1 MIGNDIFPFDDE
13 AEKYSINTTG
23 FEDFKITNKHF
34 GSGNAG
40 HYGMVNPTTKK
51 DYKYHFWFVPSDELS
66 FQLVKPTFKEF
77 IEEIF
82 PPKEQTWNDDRLT
95 IVIDRRVEGITNSW
109 ANHINKEIGKFGYN
123 TKKIK
128 WLSNCKDDTEP
139 NITVYFSWELFM
151 RTMRFQLND
160 EDFGRYCW
168 GRDAGINED
177 FFQSALKKFGV
188 SSPED
193 LDDEE
198 FLLHQTTYKK
208 WLLNLDS
215 TELLKKRPYTFL
227 NYNGSMMPHK
237 MWLLSEIF
245 RRGLD
250 DKILLSALN
259 RYDDS
264 KEQLMKDMIR
274 EDKECGAKGEMV
286 RSLKESNFLDKLP
299 IYLDVGDFNNP
310 HTGDQVGHIQSKKF
324 PHIISEIGDSNPRK
338 SHNNQCYFA
347 ICTETG
353 FESARLTGAPVK
365 TILLNPF
372 LLVGGAGS
380 LGILHSFGFK
390 TFPNIFDESYD
401 EIEDSITRHK
411 HLVNEVERIC
421 SLSED
426 EKHQLYLESIPTI
439 KYNQEQFKR
448 IDTKKFFMDIFYQL
462 VK

>member
-1 MIGNDIFPFDDE
+1 MIGNDMFPFDVDE
-13 AEKYSINTTG
+13 YGVGKFSINTTG

-34 GSGNAG
+34 GDAG

-66 FQLVKPTFKEF
+66 FQLEKPTFKEF

-95 IVIDRRVEGITNSW
+95 IVIDRRVEGIANSW

-128 WLSNCKDDTEP
+128 WLSNAKDDTEP
-139 NITVYFSWELFM
+139 NITVYFPWELFM

-160 EDFGRYCW
+160 KDFGSYCW
-168 GRDAGINED
+168 SRDAGMNSD
-177 FFQSALKKFGV
+177 YTGHGDDYRDWLL
-188 SSPED
+188 D
-193 LDDEE
+193 LDSPK
-198 FLLHQTTYKK
+198 LL
-208 WLLNLDS
+208 
-215 TELLKKRPYTFL
+215 EKRPYTFL

-237 MWLLSEIF
+237 MWLVSEIF

-250 DKILLSALN
+250 TKILLSALN
-259 RYDDS
+259 RYEDS

-274 EDKECGAKGEMV
+274 EDKEYGANGEMV

-347 ICTETG
+347 ICSETS
-353 FESARLTGAPVK
+353 FEVSRLTTSPVK

-401 EIEDSITRHK
+401 EIEDPVTRHK

-421 SLSED
+421 SLTED
-426 EKHQLYLESIPTI
+426 EKHQLYLESIPII
-439 KYNQEQFKR
+439 KHNQEQFKR
-448 IDTKKFFMDIFYQL
+448 IDIKKFFLDIFYQL

>member
-1 MIGNDIFPFDDE
+1 MIDNDIFPFDNN

-23 FEDFKITNKHF
+23 FEDFKITNKH
-34 GSGNAG
+34 SGDAG
-40 HYGMVNPTTKK
+40 HYGMVNPTTKEN
-51 DYKYHFWFVPSDELS
+51 YKYHLWFVPSDDLMSHVNMPSMEGFLE
-66 FQLVKPTFKEF
+66 K
-77 IEEIF
+77 IF
-82 PPKEQTWNDDRLT
+82 PSKEQTWNDDRLT
-95 IVIDRRVEGITNSW
+95 IVIDRRVEAMNNSF
-109 ANHINKEIGKFGYN
+109 AQTVNRQFEELGYN
-123 TKKIK
+123 SKRIK
-128 WLSNCKDDTEP
+128 WLSNSKHDPEP
-139 NITVYFSWELFM
+139 NITVYFPWEVFM

-168 GRDAGINED
+168 GMDSGINSD
-177 FFQSALKKFGV
+177 YTGDIK
-188 SSPED
+188 D
-193 LDDEE
+193 
-198 FLLHQTTYKK
+198 YKK

-215 TELLKKRPYTFL
+215 PKLLEKRPYTFL
-227 NYNGSMMPHK
+227 NYNGSMFPHK
-237 MWLLSEIF
+237 MWLVSEIF

-259 RYDDS
+259 RYGDS
-264 KEQLMKDMIR
+264 KEDLMKDLVY
-274 EDKECGAKGEMV
+274 EDKELGANGDIVK
-286 RSLKESNFLDKLP
+286 SIKESKILDKLP

-310 HTGDQVGHIQSKKF
+310 YPGDQIGHIRSTN
-324 PHIISEIGDSNPRK
+324 PHK

-347 ICTETG
+347 ICTETS
-353 FESARLTGAPVK
+353 FEFSRLTGAPVK

-380 LGILHSFGFK
+380 LDILHSFGFK

-401 EIEDSITRHK
+401 EIEDNVTRHK

-439 KYNQEQFKR
+439 KYNQEQFKK
-448 IDTKKFFMDIFYQL
+448 IDTKKLFLDIFYQL

>member
-1 MIGNDIFPFDDE
+1 MIGNDIFPWDDE

-34 GSGNAG
+34 GKPEEGG

-66 FQLVKPTFKEF
+66 FQLEKPTFKEF

-95 IVIDRRVEGITNSW
+95 IVIDRRVEGIANSW

-139 NITVYFSWELFM
+139 NITVYFPWELFM

-160 EDFGRYCW
+160 KDFGSYCW
-168 GRDAGINED
+168 GRDAGVNSDYTGDIKD
-177 FFQSALKKFGV
+177 
-188 SSPED
+188 
-193 LDDEE
+193 
-198 FLLHQTTYKK
+198 YKK
-208 WLLNLDS
+208 WLLDLDS
-215 TELLKKRPYTFL
+215 PKLLEKRPYTFL

-237 MWLLSEIF
+237 MWLVSEIF

-250 DKILLSALN
+250 TKILLSALN
-259 RYDDS
+259 RYEDS

-274 EDKECGAKGEMV
+274 EDKEYGANGEMV

-299 IYLDVGDFNNP
+299 IYLDIGDFNNP
-310 HTGDQVGHIQSKKF
+310 YPGDQIGQIRSKRD
-324 PHIISEIGDSNPRK
+324 PAIVSEIGDSNPHK

-353 FESARLTGAPVK
+353 FEPARLTGAPVK

-401 EIEDSITRHK
+401 EIEDPITRHK

-421 SLSED
+421 SLTED

-448 IDTKKFFMDIFYQL
+448 IDTKKFFLDIFYQL

>member
-1 MIGNDIFPFDDE
+1 MIGNDIFPFDSD

-34 GSGNAG
+34 GDAG
-40 HYGMVNPTTKK
+40 HYGMVNPTTKEN
-51 DYKYHFWFVPSDELS
+51 YKYHFWFVPSDELS
-66 FQLVKPTFKEF
+66 FQLEKPTFKEF

-95 IVIDRRVEGITNSW
+95 IVIDRRVEGIANSW

-128 WLSNCKDDTEP
+128 WLSNAKDDTEP
-139 NITVYFSWELFM
+139 NITVYFPWELFM

-160 EDFGRYCW
+160 NHFGSYCW
-168 GRDAGINED
+168 GRDAGINSD
-177 FFQSALKKFGV
+177 YTGHGDDYRDWLL
-188 SSPED
+188 D
-193 LDDEE
+193 LDSPK
-198 FLLHQTTYKK
+198 LL
-208 WLLNLDS
+208 
-215 TELLKKRPYTFL
+215 EKRPYTFL
-227 NYNGSMMPHK
+227 NYNGSMMLHK
-237 MWLLSEIF
+237 MWLVSEIF

-250 DKILLSALN
+250 TKILLSALN

-264 KEQLMKDMIR
+264 KEDLMKDVVLQ
-274 EDKECGAKGEMV
+274 DKELGANGDIV
-286 RSLKESNFLDKLP
+286 RSIKESKILDKLP

-310 HTGDQVGHIQSKKF
+310 YTGDQVGHIRSKKD
-324 PHIISEIGDSNPRK
+324 PAIVSEIGDSNPRK

-347 ICTETG
+347 ICSETS
-353 FESARLTGAPVK
+353 FEVSRLTTSPVK

-401 EIEDSITRHK
+401 EIEDPITRHK

-421 SLSED
+421 SLTED

-448 IDTKKFFMDIFYQL
+448 IDTKKFFLDIFYQL

>member
-1 MIGNDIFPFDDE
+1 MIGNDIFPFDNE

-23 FEDFKITNKHF
+23 FEDFKITNKH
-34 GSGNAG
+34 SGDAG

-66 FQLVKPTFKEF
+66 FQLEKPTFKEF

-95 IVIDRRVEGITNSW
+95 IVIDRRVEGIANSW

-128 WLSNCKDDTEP
+128 WLSNAKDDTEP
-139 NITVYFSWELFM
+139 NITVYFPWELFM

-160 EDFGRYCW
+160 KDFGSYCW
-168 GRDAGINED
+168 SRDAGMNSD
-177 FFQSALKKFGV
+177 YTGHGDDYRDWLL
-188 SSPED
+188 D
-193 LDDEE
+193 LDSPK
-198 FLLHQTTYKK
+198 LL
-208 WLLNLDS
+208 
-215 TELLKKRPYTFL
+215 EKRPYTFL
-227 NYNGSMMPHK
+227 NYNGSMYYHK
-237 MWLLSEIF
+237 LWLISEIF
-245 RRGLD
+245 KRGLD

-259 RYDDS
+259 RYDES
-264 KEQLMKDMIR
+264 KEDLMKDVVHQ
-274 EDKECGAKGEMV
+274 DKELGASGDIV
-286 RSLKESNFLDKLP
+286 RSIKESKVLDKLP

-310 HTGDQVGHIQSKKF
+310 YPGDQIGHIRSKKY
-324 PHIISEIGDSNPRK
+324 PAIISEIGDSNPRK

-347 ICTETG
+347 ICSETS
-353 FESARLTGAPVK
+353 FEVSRLTTSPVK

-401 EIEDSITRHK
+401 EIEDPVTRHK

-421 SLSED
+421 SLTED

-448 IDTKKFFMDIFYQL
+448 IDTKKFFLDIFYQL